1 MAKPDKREVV
11 ALYAAYNHGQLVA
24 AIQKGWMIVQ
34 FSSMVADRR
43 PCGSR
48 AWRQWPVAHR
58 AAVPYLQHKG
68 PRSNAL
74 SAQLPR

>member
-1 MAKPDKREVV
+1 MAEPEVREVG
-11 ALYAAYNHGQLVA
+11 ALYVAYNHGQLVA
-24 AIQKGWMIVQ
+24 AIQKGWRIVQ
-34 FSSMVADRR
+34 FFSMVADLR

-48 AWRQWPVAHR
+48 AWTQWPVAHR